1 MLGLVPWLASCVECP
16 LSPGLSGKECAVV
29 ASLRL
34 ADTVPP
40 SPGNRFADDEPAAL
54 LGFEVFFDARLS
66 RDGSVR
72 CATCH
77 IPERVFG
84 DARATSLGLE
94 LVDRNSPSLHGA
106 AWHRWQMWDGRA
118 DSLWAQPLLAFEN
131 PKEMDFTRLEL
142 AHRVK
147 VTYRERYEALF
158 GALPALEDGARFPPR
173 GKPGQASFD
182 AMAPADQDA
191 INLVAANV
199 GKALEAYQRKLAFRR
214 GLLERFVDGDA
225 KALTTGEREGLAVFI
240 RRGCVSCHAGGL
252 MSDDDFH
259 AVGLVDAPP
268 RARAEAFVVLEASPF
283 TAAGA
288 FHDGA
293 KQTLPMRRASDEGAY
308 RTPTLRNVTRTG
320 PWGHDGRFATL
331 AAAVQGHADPMVTGS
346 ELEALLLFFTVL
358 DASDPPLPWNGWPD
372 R

>member
-1 MLGLVPWLASCVECP
+1 MVGLVPWLASCVECP
-16 LSPGLSGKECAVV
+16 LVPGLSGSECAVV
-29 ASLRL
+29 SSLRL
-34 ADTVPP
+34 PDTLPA
-40 SPGNRFADDEPAAL
+40 SPGNRFADDERAAL
-54 LGFEVFFDARLS
+54 LGFELFFDARLS

-77 IPERVFG
+77 IPERMFD
-84 DARATSLGLE
+84 DARATSMGLE
-94 LVDRNSPSLHGA
+94 LVDRNSPSLYGA

-142 AHRVK
+142 ARRVK
-147 VTYRERYEALF
+147 VTYRERYETLF
-158 GALPALEDGARFPPR
+158 GALPTLDDGARFPPR
-173 GKPGQASFD
+173 GKPGMAAFD
-182 AMAPADQDA
+182 AMAMADKDA

-199 GKALEAYQRKLAFRR
+199 GKALEAYQRRLAFRP
-214 GLLERFVDGDA
+214 GRFEKFVAGEA
-225 KALTTGEREGLAVFI
+225 KALTSAEREGLAVFL
-240 RRGCVSCHAGGL
+240 RRGCASCHAGGL

-259 AVGLVDAPP
+259 AVGLVDVPA

-293 KQTLPMRRASDEGAY
+293 KQVLPTRRAEDDGAY

-320 PWGHDGRFATL
+320 PWGHDGRFDSL
-331 AAAVQGHADPMVTGS
+331 GAAVQSHGSALSAS
-346 ELEALLLFFTVL
+346 ELGALLVFFGAL
-358 DASDPPLPWNGWPD
+358 DVADAPLPWNGWPD